1 MPRALSL
8 IAVAIFIATSAAV
21 AKVESLL
28 GDSSKQAR
36 ASKLKAETRAGFTAA
51 ASAYRSPS
59 QLRKVVI
66 QASDVRAV
74 ERATASGAVE
84 LADYGS
90 FKLFAMKQPAL
101 EEAEEQRSRGEARQ
115 RDVDTITS
123 APPHLGS
130 SDSGLLSTSAS
141 ASFTV
146 RDDFNVLFLRS
157 GAIDT
162 TAEDAPGNFIGL
174 GRVSVSD
181 RARAA
186 ARGQSTSGPGLG
198 LIQFIGPVKG
208 AWLDRLR
215 ASGLEPI
222 AYVPN
227 NGYLVRGD
235 AQTRARVLNLA
246 QSDEQFV
253 QWEGDF
259 EARHKVHP
267 ALVDFINNDPGAEIT
282 VAIQVARSS
291 LSKDPRQESD
301 IRWARALAS
310 SVIGDAYE
318 VSNFANL
325 KMKIAA
331 AKIPQLAALPNLVNI
346 EPWTAPQLFDERANQ
361 IVAGNLTAD
370 GKSAKEPGYMG
381 WLAAHGFSSAF
392 GFGIDVTDTG
402 MDRGA
407 TIPDQLHPDFLNAQG
422 QSRVLYARDYTSEL
436 DAGDVEGHG
445 TINLSI
451 AGGANTSSAVGARDS
466 AGFNFGLGVA
476 PFALLGSS
484 KIFQSTGRFD
494 LIEPYTKLIS
504 EAYRDGARASSNSWG
519 SISNSYTIES
529 QEYDLRVRDA
539 APAQDGNQELPI
551 CFAAG
556 NSGPGR
562 VISSPGTA
570 KNVISVGASE
580 NSRKDGADGCG
591 VENEGADS
599 ALDMADFSSGGPTD
613 DLRIKPDI
621 TAPGTHIQGAASQ
634 HPEFN
639 GAGVCGEDF
648 GKPYFPTGQTL
659 YTWSS
664 GTSHSTPQVAGA
676 AALVRQFFLNR
687 GEEPSAAIIKALLL
701 GTATYLTGEGAGGNL
716 PHPRQGWGLLNLN
729 RAFDGASKIFVNQS
743 TILAASG
750 QEFVLTGEVKDS
762 SQPFRVM
769 VAWSDAPGFSGF
781 APWVNDLDL
790 EVSINGQVYR
800 GNNFKGQDSQP
811 GGDGDTKNN
820 VEAVWLPAGTVGTFV
835 VRVRGTNIAGDG
847 VPGNADSTDQ
857 DFALVVYNGERK
869 DAPVAAFAG
878 ATVAGGGDEFAD
890 PGETVQMRLRLGDLS
905 PIALTGAHATLSSTT
920 NGVTVIAALSDFP
933 NIAQGQSAEGL
944 TPFSFTIAQSV
955 SCGTT
960 MSFVLD
966 VSSQGLL
973 SRVPFTLTAGRL
985 LAIELF
991 VDDVESGE
999 SNWTHGSL
1007 IKKKKNRLDTWKT
1020 SAKRVRSGSASWFTP
1035 DLGTKVTDSF
1045 LAAAPVALPSDARS
1059 LQLVFYHTFEF
1070 ERGSFDGGVIEIST
1084 GGDFEDLGPKI
1095 LRGGYNG
1102 TVFDFFFNSNPL
1114 RARTAWVEGR
1124 LGAFQQ
1130 VVVDLSS
1137 YAGKTVAIRFRI
1149 GTDQTGKGLGWYIDD
1164 VSLRGERAICTP

>member
-1 MPRALSL
+1 VRGNA
-8 IAVAIFIATSAAV
+8 
-21 AKVESLL
+21 
-28 GDSSKQAR
+28 
-36 ASKLKAETRAGFTAA
+36 
-51 ASAYRSPS
+51 
-59 QLRKVVI
+59 
-66 QASDVRAV
+66 QAS
-74 ERATASGAVE
+74 
-84 LADYGS
+84 
-90 FKLFAMKQPAL
+90 
-101 EEAEEQRSRGEARQ
+101 
-115 RDVDTITS
+115 
-123 APPHLGS
+123 
-130 SDSGLLSTSAS
+130 
-141 ASFTV
+141 
-146 RDDFNVLFLRS
+146 
-157 GAIDT
+157 
-162 TAEDAPGNFIGL
+162 
-174 GRVSVSD
+174 
-181 RARAA
+181 
-186 ARGQSTSGPGLG
+186 
-198 LIQFIGPVKG
+198 
-208 AWLDRLR
+208 
-215 ASGLEPI
+215 
-222 AYVPN
+222 
-227 NGYLVRGD
+227 
-235 AQTRARVLNLA
+235 ARVLKLA
-246 QSDEQFV
+246 QGDERFI
-253 QWEGDF
+253 QWEGVF
-259 EARHKVHP
+259 EARDKVHP
-267 ALVDFINNDPGAEIT
+267 ALVDSIDNHPGAELT

-291 LSKDPRQESD
+291 SRKDPRQEPD
-301 IRWARALAS
+301 IRSARLLAS
-310 SVIGDAYE
+310 SLIGDAYE

-325 KMKIAA
+325 KMRIAA
-331 AKIPQLAALPNLVNI
+331 AKIPQLAALANVVNI
-346 EPWTAPQLFDERANQ
+346 EPWSAPQLFDERANQ
-361 IVAGNLTAD
+361 ILAGNLTVD
-370 GKSAKEPGYMG
+370 GKSVTGPGYMG
-381 WLAAHGFSSAF
+381 WLAAHGFSSQF

-407 TIPDQLHPDFLNAQG
+407 TTPDQLHPDFLNAQG

-436 DAGDVEGHG
+436 DAGDIGGHG

-451 AGGANTSSAVGARDS
+451 AGGASSSAAVGARDS
-466 AGFNFGLGVA
+466 AGFNFGLGIA
-476 PFALLGSS
+476 PFAMLGSS
-484 KIFQSTGRFD
+484 KIFQSSGRFD

-539 APAQDGNQELPI
+539 LPGQVGNQELTI

-556 NSGPGR
+556 NSGPNR

-580 NSRKDGADGCG
+580 NSRKDGEDGCG
-591 VENEGADS
+591 VPNEGADN
-599 ALDMADFSSGGPTD
+599 ALDMAGFSSGGPTD

-639 GAGVCGEDF
+639 GDSVCGEDF
-648 GKPYFPTGQTL
+648 GKPYFPVGQTL

-687 GEEPSAAIIKALLL
+687 GEEPSAALVKALLL

-716 PHPRQGWGLLNLN
+716 PHSRQGWGLVNLN

-743 TILAASG
+743 SVLAASG

-762 SQPFRVM
+762 SLPFRVM

-835 VRVRGTNIAGDG
+835 VRVTGTNIAGDG
-847 VPGNADSTDQ
+847 VPGNADFTDQ
-857 DFALVVYNGERK
+857 DFALVVYNGEKK

-878 ATVAGGGDEFAD
+878 ATLVSGGDEFAD
-890 PGETVQMRLRLGDLS
+890 PGETVEMRLKLGDLS
-905 PIALTGAHATLSSTT
+905 PITLTGANATLSSTT
-920 NGVTVIAALSDFP
+920 AGVTVTGAVSAFP
-933 NIAQGQSAEGL
+933 NIAEGQTAEGL
-944 TPFSFTIAQSV
+944 TPFLFTIAPSV
-955 SCGTT
+955 PCGST
-960 MSFVLD
+960 MSFVMD
-966 VSSQGLL
+966 VTSLGLL

-985 LAIELF
+985 LAIEEF

-999 SNWTHGSL
+999 SKWTHGSL

-1020 SAKRVRSGSASWFTP
+1020 STKRVRSGSTSWFTP
-1035 DLGTKVTDSF
+1035 DIGTKVTDSF
-1045 LAAAPVALPSDARS
+1045 LAMMPLALPSDART

-1095 LRGGYNG
+1095 LLGGYNG
-1102 TVFDFFFNSNPL
+1102 TIFDFFFSSNPL
-1114 RARTAWVEGR
+1114 RGQTGWVEGR
-1124 LGAFQQ
+1124 LGEFQQ

-1137 YAGKTVAIRFRI
+1137 YAGKTVTIRFRV
-1149 GTDQTGKGLGWYIDD
+1149 GTDETGKGLGWYIDD
-1164 VSLRGERAICTP
+1164 VSVRGARAICAP